1 MLMEAMAN
9 YEYYQ
14 KANVKPDWV
23 RLERLDYCDQ
33 GMTEAKAAFDLKESL
48 AGLRRLFHTERKQ
61 AAFS

>member
-1 MLMEAMAN
+1 MSIEAMAN

-14 KANVKPDWV
+14 KVNVKPAWE

-33 GMTEAKAAFDLKESL
+33 GLPEARVRFDLKESL
-48 AGLRRLFHTERKQ
+48 SVLRRLFHTERKQ